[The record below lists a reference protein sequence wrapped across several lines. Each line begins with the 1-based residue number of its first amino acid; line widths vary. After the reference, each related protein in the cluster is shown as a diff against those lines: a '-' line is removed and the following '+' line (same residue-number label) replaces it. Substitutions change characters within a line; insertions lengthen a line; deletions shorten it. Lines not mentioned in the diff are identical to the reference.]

1 MVPDWEEMEKLKVSS
16 KGILSGI
23 FMDKK
28 FLLDLDTKIGNNRGK
43 FELGGENFSKTAKN
57 IKIST
62 DGTLSAELKD
72 FGVLY
77 KYDEIDLNKLVKTSG
92 DEVLFI
98 GDKRNSSR
106 RRTSPRRKKR
116 YSPRRKQPI
125 VIQPGASVEASCAI
139 L

>member
-43 FELGGENFSKTAKN
+43 FEIGGENFSKTAKN

-72 FGVLY
+72 FGLFY
-77 KYDEIDLNKLVKTSG
+77 EYDKIDLNKIIKTSG

-98 GDKRNSSR
+98 GDKRTSM
-106 RRTSPRRKKR
+106 RRTSHRRKER
-116 YSPRRKQPI
+116 YSPRRKKPI
-125 VIQPGASVEASCAI
+125 VIQPGASVEASCTI

>member
-28 FLLDLDTKIGNNRGK
+28 FLLNLDTKIGNNRGK

-72 FGVLY
+72 FGLFY
-77 KYDEIDLNKLVKTSG
+77 EYDEIDLNKIIKTSE
-92 DEVLFI
+92 DRVLFI
-98 GDKRNSSR
+98 GDKRRTSP
-106 RRTSPRRKKR
+106 RRTSPRRKRR
-116 YSPRRKQPI
+116 YSSRRKQPI
-125 VIQPGASVEASCAI
+125 VIQPDASIEASCTI